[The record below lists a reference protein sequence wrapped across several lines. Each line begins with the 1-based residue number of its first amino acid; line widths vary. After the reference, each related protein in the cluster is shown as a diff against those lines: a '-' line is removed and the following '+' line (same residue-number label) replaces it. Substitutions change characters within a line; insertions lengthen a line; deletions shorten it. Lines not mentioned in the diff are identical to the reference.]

1 MTIQAPST
9 LQAEL
14 KQFFDAYPHLQSI
27 VSQWGTQAG
36 RDRIASLI
44 MDTRDGK
51 RQGFPTNHAQ
61 TLLRLLM
68 EHDGKFPEYEPKQK
82 FDWAAGALDG
92 RLDRRERGF

>member
-1 MTIQAPST
+1 MTIQAPTT
-9 LQAEL
+9 LQTEL

-44 MDTRDGK
+44 MDTRDGQ
-51 RQGFPTNHAQ
+51 RQGFPPQHAEI
-61 TLLRLLM
+61 LLRLLR
-68 EHDGKFPEYEPKQK
+68 EHDGKFPAFEPKQR

-92 RLDRRERGF
+92 RVDRRERGF